1 MISDE
6 SSLIHVM
13 PLHKD
18 KEQELFGG
26 RMWAAYIVALVGPGN
41 IAVVQGT
48 IMAAKSYN
56 LWETVNQ
63 SKSTKSGS
71 SCLADDADLYV

>member
-18 KEQELFGG
+18 KEQELHGG

-48 IMAAKSYN
+48 ITAAKSYN
-56 LWETVNQ
+56 LRKTVNQ

-71 SCLADDADLYV
+71 SCLAGDADLYV